1 MFYVLIVFLEIS
13 IPKWSDF
20 SFHPQVIS
28 LENFAFQSQNGL
40 ILVGP
45 KFALFALTFTIISP
59 NLYIYFAIP
68 DLSIVLYGLTTFKS
82 DFFEI
87 LSKYNHNHLIFR

>member
-1 MFYVLIVFLEIS
+1 M
-13 IPKWSDF
+13 
-20 SFHPQVIS
+20 SFEKQK
-28 LENFAFQSQNGL
+28 FQSQNGL

-45 KFALFALTFTIISP
+45 KSALFALIFTVISP

-82 DFFEI
+82 DFFER
-87 LSKYNHNHLIFR
+87 LSKYNHNHLIIR

>member
-1 MFYVLIVFLEIS
+1 MNAAISPFQSQNGLILVAIS
-13 IPKWSDF
+13 GSATYETV
-20 SFHPQVIS
+20 Q
-28 LENFAFQSQNGL
+28 FQSQNGL